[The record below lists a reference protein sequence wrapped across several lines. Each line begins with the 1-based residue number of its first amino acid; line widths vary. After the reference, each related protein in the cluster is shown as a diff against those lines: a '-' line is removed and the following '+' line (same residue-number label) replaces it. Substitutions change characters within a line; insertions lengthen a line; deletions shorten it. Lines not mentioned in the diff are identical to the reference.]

1 MALRPRLYSAPG
13 RVELNG
19 VTNMKPQTIPSRL
32 IKKIT
37 LTTLVLA
44 ALPAMAAT
52 QIVSQLPPS
61 AAISTVG
68 GGSSYNPIVTPDGR
82 YVLFASTSANLVA
95 GPGGLQM
102 PAAVPA
108 RMNVFLRDRQ
118 TGVTMLVSVNAA
130 GTAGGNGDSF
140 PNAISTNGQFAVFE
154 SAASNLVAVDNNG
167 AGDIFVR
174 DTVNNIT
181 TLVSVAT
188 NGSPGNGASRH
199 AAITPDGRYVAFVS
213 AANNLV
219 AGDQN
224 GIPDVFVRD
233 LQLGVTTL
241 ASPGAQKY
249 TSASTPMTSGSASEW
264 PILSAD
270 GRYAAFF
277 STAIGL
283 VSNVTSSGE
292 LYVRDLVQGSTAWVS
307 TNAHRLNPPAVSA
320 NYAMSANG
328 QWIAY
333 QATGGTRAGLVFRYN
348 AATGT
353 SDDICTNGA
362 VAAVLDN
369 EARNID
375 ISADGRF
382 VAFTMTNSSGDASIQ
397 LWDAQ
402 SGATS
407 LISGG
412 TSGAHCDFPRLDQ
425 TGRYVAFTSDEA
437 SLTTNSDGACHIY
450 LRDTST
456 GAIQLVDQGTN
467 SAAPIAFIMTP
478 FHLSAEGNAVAFDC
492 PDGALGNN
500 IHKSD
505 AFLRDFGSNTTE
517 VISVPA
523 PTLPSDTPLNSS
535 GLAGFSISSNG

>member
-1 MALRPRLYSAPG
+1 MG
-13 RVELNG
+13 
-19 VTNMKPQTIPSRL
+19 
-32 IKKIT
+32 
-37 LTTLVLA
+37 
-44 ALPAMAAT
+44 
-52 QIVSQLPPS
+52 
-61 AAISTVG
+61 
-68 GGSSYNPIVTPDGR
+68 
-82 YVLFASTSANLVA
+82 STS
-95 GPGGLQM
+95 
-102 PAAVPA
+102 
-108 RMNVFLRDRQ
+108 
-118 TGVTMLVSVNAA
+118 
-130 GTAGGNGDSF
+130 
-140 PNAISTNGQFAVFE
+140 
-154 SAASNLVAVDNNG
+154 
-167 AGDIFVR
+167 
-174 DTVNNIT
+174 
-181 TLVSVAT
+181 
-188 NGSPGNGASRH
+188 
-199 AAITPDGRYVAFVS
+199 
-213 AANNLV
+213 
-219 AGDQN
+219 

-249 TSASTPMTSGSASEW
+249 TSASTPMTAGSASEW
-264 PILSAD
+264 PTLSAD

-307 TNAHRLNPPAVSA
+307 TNAHRLNSSAVSA

-333 QATGGTRAGLVFRYN
+333 QATVTSTIGPSTSTGFVFRYN
-348 AATGT
+348 VATGT
-353 SDDICTNGA
+353 SDAICTNGWVMA
-362 VAAVLDN
+362 SLDTDG
-369 EARNID
+369 RNID

-382 VAFTMTNSSGDASIQ
+382 VAFTMTNSSGGASIQ

-407 LISGG
+407 LISGEYLPFA
-412 TSGAHCDFPRLDQ
+412 TQHCDFPRLDQ

-500 IHKSD
+500 IHKFD